1 MNKLTTFEKI
11 GEQFNLNDHIISK
24 MSEIYIKDC
33 NSYDNTLKYYN
44 NRYQFIYNNDYHN
57 HRIKMDLVD
66 SEFRNYIV
74 NFLNSNIK
82 LELLNTR
89 DFIRMYP
96 ILGTN
101 FYYNKLLDYVIK
113 INKFKNIIRF
123 IKLNKH
129 SVFLKTII

>member
-24 MSEIYIKDC
+24 MSEIYIKYC
-33 NSYDNTLKYYN
+33 NSYDNTLKYYE

-74 NFLNSNIK
+74 NFLSSNIK

-113 INKFKNIIRF
+113 INKFKNVIRF
-123 IKLNKH
+123 IKLNKY
-129 SVFLKTII
+129 SVF